1 MCLREVSPNPSRVE
15 RRAGGEDVGGL
26 DEILYRMK
34 YDASEARRGECNRF
48 V

>member
-1 MCLREVSPNPSRVE
+1 MCLREVSPDP
-15 RRAGGEDVGGL
+15 RRAGGKDVGGL